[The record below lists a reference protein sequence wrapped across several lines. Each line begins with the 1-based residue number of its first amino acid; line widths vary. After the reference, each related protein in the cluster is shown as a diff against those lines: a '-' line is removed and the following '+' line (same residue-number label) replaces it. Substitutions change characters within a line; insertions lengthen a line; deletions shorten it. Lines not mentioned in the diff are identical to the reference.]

1 MPSTIFTAAV
11 SGGQLLCSGDP
22 WSGNLISPKQLIFQL
37 SLSGSFPVGVALP
50 AIGGGVATFNSGGSL
65 TSGGLGDAF
74 ELVRGQQYTVPRG
87 RLTSGIASVRLVG
100 PAEASGSRVIW
111 EWF

>member
-22 WSGNLISPKQLIFQL
+22 WSGNLILPKQITFLL
-37 SLSGSFPVGVALP
+37 SLSGSFNVGVALP

-65 TSGGLGDAF
+65 SSGGLGDAY
-74 ELVRGQQYTVPRG
+74 ELQRGQPYTVPRG
-87 RLTSGIASVRLVG
+87 RLTSGIQTIRLVG
-100 PAEASGSRVIW
+100 PAESSGSRVIW
-111 EWF
+111 EWE